1 MRVLITYL
9 FSSSIHC
16 FRLLIVAHLH
26 PRKFHTNT
34 KQAQE
39 DAEVLRSLVVP
50 LEEEIKALKEKL
62 RTTDD
67 ELQTFRTVPLTPSNA
82 ESALVGMINEQKPLL
97 IATTTTTAAEATAVH
112 PLQQVSPPTRD
123 DGGDEMVRTCVTCDT
138 NKQQLEQTQNEV
150 AQQKQQSALLRKDV
164 DRFKEELD
172 REAVLRRDLEEQW
185 QDKREAHK
193 REVQSLS
200 DRIVVAER
208 EFSALQLYYADA
220 KETIDADL
228 LKLTADRE
236 QLHRHLEMLQSDND
250 FLAGKYLANSE
261 DLQNARIDLPDNL
274 EDLQEEL
281 LKIHEMLIEAR
292 VGCEFEQRKATSYY
306 DEAQLL
312 RDQLTVQYNDRHEYE
327 RQTSARVKNL
337 E

>member
-1 MRVLITYL
+1 M
-9 FSSSIHC
+9 
-16 FRLLIVAHLH
+16 
-26 PRKFHTNT
+26 
-34 KQAQE
+34 
-39 DAEVLRSLVVP
+39 LRSLVVP

-67 ELQTFRTVPLTPSNA
+67 ELQTFRSAPSLSSPPPPTESN
-82 ESALVGMINEQKPLL
+82 SALVGMLNEQKP
-97 IATTTTTAAEATAVH
+97 ATTH
-112 PLQQVSPPTRD
+112 PLQEMRSD
-123 DGGDEMVRTCVTCDT
+123 DDDAAANLVRTCVTCDT
-138 NKQQLEQTQNEV
+138 NKQQLEESQKEIVQQILQT
-150 AQQKQQSALLRKDV
+150 ASLRKDV
-164 DRFKEELD
+164 DRFKEELE

-220 KETIDADL
+220 KDTIDADL

-236 QLHRHLEMLQSDND
+236 QLHRHLETLQSDND

-292 VGCEFEQRKATSYY
+292 VGCEFEQRKATSYF

-312 RDQLTVQYNDRHEYE
+312 RDQLAVQYNDRHEYE
-327 RQTSARVKNL
+327 RQASARVKNL
-337 E
+337 EYVFFAC